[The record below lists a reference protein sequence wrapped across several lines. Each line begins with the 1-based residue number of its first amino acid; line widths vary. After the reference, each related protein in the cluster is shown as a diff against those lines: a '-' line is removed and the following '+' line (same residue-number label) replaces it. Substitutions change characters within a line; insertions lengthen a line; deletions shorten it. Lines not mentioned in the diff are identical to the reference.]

1 MHFTWTEFDDT
12 GNQTVHTSTDECDAF
27 LDGKKLFHKRG
38 GYVCWT
44 DHNTH
49 LPTPLSEKTVEL
61 IKSTP
66 GEKVVI
72 PYDPREQ
79 FYWIHKHGASLKSV
93 TSRADPVPDTPS
105 PDHSS
110 FVTHLPD
117 FPKPDPPSS
126 LAAVLDADVLYQPPT
141 KEWMHT
147 TRKRLYEQ
155 LRVLIPLR
163 KRFERTRSL
172 LISAF
177 MGGIPKRV
185 TQASTS
191 QYLLT
196 FHRNG
201 QRAMRCIDTITAGVD
216 ALYETADRMD
226 RFNLA
231 QGERFFPED
240 PYAYDSED
248 DDARMSVIDDIR
260 EQYTPPHTR
269 RTREEP
275 TDNSNRDLVE
285 PLEHGLKALLRPD
298 PGSIYYNFVQ

>member
-38 GYVCWT
+38 GYVSWT

-79 FYWIHKHGASLKSV
+79 FYWIHKHGANLKSV

-126 LAAVLDADVLYQPPT
+126 LAAVLNVGDLYQPPT
-141 KEWMHT
+141 KEWMQT

-163 KRFERTRSL
+163 KRFEKTRKQMTGVL
-172 LISAF
+172 LI
-177 MGGIPKRV
+177 GIPKHA

-201 QRAMRCIDTITAGVD
+201 QRAMRCIETIIAGVD
-216 ALYETADRMD
+216 ALEETMNTMEKFQD
-226 RFNLA
+226 A
-231 QGERFFPED
+231 QGPDFFPMGEENYD
-240 PYAYDSED
+240 PD
-248 DDARMSVIDDIR
+248 DVDAISDVSADIR
-260 EQYTPPHTR
+260 AQEDKEEMKR
-269 RTREEP
+269 RKRYWTNEP
-275 TDNSNRDLVE
+275 NRDQAE
-285 PLEHGLKALLRPD
+285 PLEHALKPLLRPD
-298 PGSIYYNFVQ
+298 PGSIYFNFVQ